1 MESNRHCNHINSQI
15 ENEILSWEDLSRTST
30 ITRIGNQNRDT
41 FFLCGERCFLL
52 RRIFGQRLAHTKE
65 NEYLCSQINLEILH
79 PYKWVLGRQF
89 YRKNMDILSIISE
102 SLKDELA
109 TFNALFAKA
118 FESEDKL
125 LQTVCAHVHQRVG
138 KQMRPVVV
146 LLSARLCGGA
156 TNNTYEAAAAYE
168 ILHTGSLV
176 HDDVVDNTMQRRGQ
190 ESVNA
195 IFNNQAAVL
204 VGDYLLTKAMRFISN
219 TRDLRLLDLLVRL
232 GEEIA
237 RGELLQLQHA
247 YSIPTEEEYYEII
260 RHKTASLFAVCAKSG
275 ALTATDDVESHERL
289 EKFGEL
295 LGLCF
300 QIKDDIF
307 DYTPSAKIGKPVMN
321 DIREGKVTLP
331 LLHALQQA
339 SEEERNE
346 TMCLINS
353 HNITDEVVGKV
364 QALVERYD
372 GIGYAVEQMNR
383 LTQCAKEALEGFE
396 DEVTKEMFIK
406 LMEYVKDRKL

>member
-1 MESNRHCNHINSQI
+1 MGSGTAV
-15 ENEILSWEDLSRTST
+15 LS
-30 ITRIGNQNRDT
+30 
-41 FFLCGERCFLL
+41 
-52 RRIFGQRLAHTKE
+52 
-65 NEYLCSQINLEILH
+65 
-79 PYKWVLGRQF
+79 
-89 YRKNMDILSIISE
+89 KNMDILSTISE

-125 LQTVCAHVHQRVG
+125 LQAVCAHVHQRVG

-156 TNNTYEAAAAYE
+156 TNNTYESAAAYE

-275 ALTATDDVESHERL
+275 ALTATDDVEKHERL
-289 EKFGEL
+289 EEFGEL

-346 TMCLINS
+346 TMRIINS

-383 LTQCAKEALEGFE
+383 LTQRAKEALKGFE
-396 DEVTKEMFIK
+396 DEETKEMFIK

>member
-1 MESNRHCNHINSQI
+1 
-15 ENEILSWEDLSRTST
+15 
-30 ITRIGNQNRDT
+30 
-41 FFLCGERCFLL
+41 
-52 RRIFGQRLAHTKE
+52 
-65 NEYLCSQINLEILH
+65 
-79 PYKWVLGRQF
+79 
-89 YRKNMDILSIISE
+89 
-102 SLKDELA
+102 
-109 TFNALFAKA
+109 
-118 FESEDKL
+118 
-125 LQTVCAHVHQRVG
+125 
-138 KQMRPVVV
+138 MRPIVV

-156 TNNTYEAAAAYE
+156 THNTYEAAAAYE

-204 VGDYLLTKAMRFISN
+204 VGDYLLTKSMRFISN

-247 YSIPTEEEYYEII
+247 YSIPTEEEYYDII
-260 RHKTASLFAVCAKSG
+260 RHKTASLFAVCAMSG
-275 ALTATDDVESHERL
+275 AITASDDVEKHRKME
-289 EKFGEL
+289 EFGEL

-307 DYTPSAKIGKPVMN
+307 DYTPSAKIGKPTMN

-331 LLHALQQA
+331 LLHALEQA
-339 SEEERNE
+339 TEAERSE
-346 TMCLINS
+346 TMDLINS
-353 HNITDEVVGKV
+353 HDITDEAAAKV
-364 QALVERYD
+364 LSLVERYD
-372 GIGYAVEQMNR
+372 GIGYANQQMDR
-383 LTQCAKEALEGFE
+383 LTQRAKEVLNGFE
-396 DEVTKEMFIK
+396 DQVTKEQFIQ